1 MDRIGHNRNIRY
13 ARHLF
18 DQLFEKKQNGDYV
31 GDGDIRICIEK
42 MPEFGLSEIR
52 VFSEQIQKSGSRTK
66 QFYCKVQL
74 RHDGREKSVSL
85 VIIGSKNYKDNKI
98 EELQRKV
105 GDDSNLLLNFSKS
118 HARRI
123 IRAIAE
129 TFGKNGNSRQKAESP
144 VL

>member
-1 MDRIGHNRNIRY
+1 MDRVGHNRNIRY
-13 ARHLF
+13 AQLLF
-18 DQLFEKKQNGDYV
+18 DEHFDKIQNGDYV
-31 GDGDIRICIEK
+31 GDDEVRICIDK
-42 MPEFGLSEIR
+42 MPEFALSEIR
-52 VFSEQIQKSGSRTK
+52 VFTEQIQKSGSRTK

-74 RHDGREKSVSL
+74 RHDGREKPVSL
-85 VIIGSKNYKDNKI
+85 VIIGSKSYQDNKI

-105 GDDSNLLLNFSKS
+105 GDNSNLLLNFSKS

-129 TFGKNGNSRQKAESP
+129 TFGKNRNSRQKGGSV